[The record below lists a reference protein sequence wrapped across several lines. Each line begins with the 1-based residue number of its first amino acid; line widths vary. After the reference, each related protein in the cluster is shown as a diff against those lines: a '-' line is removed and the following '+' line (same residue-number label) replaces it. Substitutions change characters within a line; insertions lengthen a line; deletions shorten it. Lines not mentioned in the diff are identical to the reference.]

1 MILRRACA
9 LLKSTHP
16 VPSVAVATFTAL
28 FAIGFGLPIE
38 QLVIVSL
45 SVLTQQF
52 SVGLSNDWLDYDR
65 DKLGHRL
72 DKPTAM
78 GEVSITQVRNF
89 SFVAA
94 AISLV
99 LAFSLGFATGLMMI
113 AMLVV
118 GWSYNLGLKSTGFS
132 IVPYAIGFGILPIFV
147 TLAFDSLT
155 MPDWWVILASAL
167 LGISAHFA
175 NTLPDLFA
183 DRETGVR
190 ALPHIVGQRV
200 SAIAIAVS
208 AASAS
213 LLVVTQSLE
222 INSFVAALGFAF
234 TLALA
239 LAASVL
245 SLRPQPPRLIFHLL
259 LVACLVNVVLLM
271 LG

>member
-1 MILRRACA
+1 MILRRAYA

-16 VPSVAVATFTAL
+16 VPSVAVASFTAL
-28 FAIGFGLPIE
+28 FAIGFSLPIE

-52 SVGLSNDWLDYDR
+52 SVGLSNDWLDFDR

-72 DKPTAM
+72 DKATTR

-99 LAFSLGFATGLMMI
+99 LAFSLGSATGLMMI

-147 TLAFDSLT
+147 TLAFDPPT
-155 MPDWWVILASAL
+155 IPAWWVILASAL

-190 ALPHIVGQRV
+190 ALPHILGQRV
-200 SAIAIAVS
+200 SAIVIAIS

-222 INSFVAALGFAF
+222 IDSFVAAIGFAL
-234 TLALA
+234 TLVLA
-239 LAASVL
+239 LAASAL
-245 SLRPQPPRLIFHLL
+245 ALRSKPPRIIFDLL
-259 LVACLVNVVLLM
+259 LIACLVNVVLLM